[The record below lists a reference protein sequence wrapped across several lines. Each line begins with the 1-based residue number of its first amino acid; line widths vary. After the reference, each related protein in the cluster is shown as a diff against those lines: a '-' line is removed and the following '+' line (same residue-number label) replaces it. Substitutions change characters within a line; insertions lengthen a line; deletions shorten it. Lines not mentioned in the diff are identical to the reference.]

1 MERNINI
8 VSRVPD
14 LLGWRGNVFKRSEL
28 EDYIIV
34 QERTTRTG
42 NKVGVE
48 YFTIEG
54 KLKIFVDVCEKKGW
68 TYNILFNI
76 ERLEFLPDEPGMAR
90 LLVSCQIEVR
100 DNDKVLFNVK
110 AYNLSKV
117 DITTH
122 DPKKAQTNALGR
134 ALSLLGI
141 GLEAQPLEEL
151 EDDGADETESKMQKV
166 VQKPQQTDKDY
177 NHQVKK
183 DAIELHKQKMY
194 EQTLVLAKQFP
205 DVYAFVKEELE
216 MLGKKKF
223 SELNYEQAKKLYM
236 EAKHLVEHLESPE
249 EPSFDV
255 EETIDERSDE

>member
-8 VSRVPD
+8 VSRVSD

-68 TYNILFNI
+68 TYNILFNV
-76 ERLEFLPDEPGMAR
+76 ERLEFLPDEPEMAR

-151 EDDGADETESKMQKV
+151 EDDGADDETKSKMQKV
-166 VQKPQQTDKDY
+166 VQKPQQTNKDY
-177 NHQVKK
+177 NHQVTK
-183 DAIELHKQKMY
+183 DAHKQKMY
-194 EQTLVLAKQFP
+194 EQILVWAKQFP

-223 SELNYEQAKKLYM
+223 SELNNEQAEKLYM

-249 EPSFDV
+249 EPLFDV
-255 EETIDERSDE
+255 EETIDEE